1 MAGIAGHSARSRE
14 TVLVESVHHQHHPAR
29 SPLHRGVGAKLF
41 PACRAV
47 RGMVVRA
54 VHACGGSKH
63 AHGVDEFVNGNPFEN
78 LDVLKT
84 FFRHLRF
91 LFLPSLTVC
100 GSCPPQAQDCYSSQT
115 ELHVVSLR
123 LVRVRPTM
131 AVPFSARC
139 LLFFAAAIQD
149 TRHSVISLVTGVLEN
164 PTLALP
170 PGNCGRPGFRPG
182 CWILE
187 CDFVIDRVG
196 IETREALDMVIP
208 GALQIRMTLGC
219 SCRLPGL

>member
-1 MAGIAGHSARSRE
+1 
-14 TVLVESVHHQHHPAR
+14 
-29 SPLHRGVGAKLF
+29 
-41 PACRAV
+41 
-47 RGMVVRA
+47 
-54 VHACGGSKH
+54 
-63 AHGVDEFVNGNPFEN
+63 
-78 LDVLKT
+78 
-84 FFRHLRF
+84 
-91 LFLPSLTVC
+91 
-100 GSCPPQAQDCYSSQT
+100 
-115 ELHVVSLR
+115 
-123 LVRVRPTM
+123 M

-164 PTLALP
+164 PALALP

-182 CWILE
+182 CWIVE

-219 SCRLPGL
+219 SWRLPGLAGCKHRRQQHDRSHDCKKSMLHLKPPIHLRNLSFSIRRACFDVNSGTATKRISRGFHGLRGWRASMVLIARHPRNP